1 MEQDLFRLEVLFRE
15 LYRSSDLDK
24 LRRELF
30 ECYGITVRKNYFL
43 GVFLYTVTRNV
54 HVTY

>member
-15 LYRSSDLDK
+15 LYRSSDMDQ

-30 ECYGITVRKNYFL
+30 ELYGITVRKNYFL
-43 GVFLYTVTRNV
+43 GVFLYTVTRNKMFM
-54 HVTY
+54 